1 MKKNNIFIEIGSV
14 VTYIYGVLNMLS
26 VICMLVFPWDEI
38 TWLTELV
45 LSVDVFTWHI
55 FGTFSIFTFIGK
67 IKCVIKEKQKGIQ
80 REYTTITTILHL
92 IFMIVS
98 FVCICYLFSVC
109 F

>member
-1 MKKNNIFIEIGSV
+1 MNKNKIFIEVGSI
-14 VTYIYGVLNMLS
+14 VTYIYGAFNLLS
-26 VICMLVFPWDEI
+26 VVFMFVFPWDEI

-55 FGTFSIFTFIGK
+55 FGAFSIFTFIGK